1 MIIPLFALLLVL
13 SPALLGGRLRRL
25 AGVRLQHTWLILG
38 TLVVQ
43 VVAVELPF
51 GPEWLPSA
59 THVATYAVA
68 GLFVWLNRRIPGLLA
83 IGLGAASN
91 GVTIALNGGRLPASE
106 QALRLAGRLGPTRGF
121 ANSGLVE
128 HPRLPFLGDVF
139 AIPASWPLHNVFSV
153 GDLIIVLGAGYA
165 SLRICGA
172 RGLAPWSD
180 PATPD
185 AAPGR
190 VKGPRHRAPRRS
202 RFTGVTREPVAIPAA
217 AVPASPSPASP
228 VPASEVPAAAIPL
241 QATPPGVEAHPEAPA
256 HVIDR

>member
-25 AGVRLQHTWLILG
+25 GGVRLQHTWLILG

-51 GPEWLPSA
+51 GPDWLPSA

-83 IGLGAASN
+83 IGLGATSN

-106 QALRLAGRLGPTRGF
+106 QALRLAGRLGSTRGF

-172 RGLAPWSD
+172 RGLAPWTD
-180 PATPD
+180 PAIPD
-185 AAPGR
+185 AGTAK
-190 VKGPRHRAPRRS
+190 VKGPRHRAPRRGRS
-202 RFTGVTREPVAIPAA
+202 TRIIREPVPIPAA
-217 AVPASPSPASP
+217 AVPAG
-228 VPASEVPAAAIPL
+228 EVPAAAIPR
-241 QATPPGVEAHPEAPA
+241 QATPPGVEAHPEASA